1 MKKNILYSLITSMVV
16 SAFAGI
22 MGLSAQAAPVSE
34 PLEKT
39 VVGYYTSWASA
50 KGYTPLHVPA
60 QKLTHLNYALP
71 ESIRLP
77 TASPLPIHK
86 GILRILSSSAA

>member
-1 MKKNILYSLITSMVV
+1 MVV

-50 KGYTPLHVPA
+50 KGYTDRKSVV
-60 QKLTHLNYALP
+60 
-71 ESIRLP
+71 
-77 TASPLPIHK
+77 
-86 GILRILSSSAA
+86 

>member
-1 MKKNILYSLITSMVV
+1 MVV
-16 SAFAGI
+16 SAFVGI

-34 PLEKT
+34 SREKT

-60 QKLTHLNYALP
+60 QKLTHLNYACAGIDP
-71 ESIRLP
+71 AANSIALANP
-77 TASPLPIHK
+77 
-86 GILRILSSSAA
+86 